1 MCNLFSTPSVP
12 SFVPAPAPIMEQQG
26 TGEEEANMDKERRRA
41 AARQGFESTW
51 LGKSKLGAFGGGQ
64 SAAPAAPQAP
74 QTVLRKN
81 MGA

>member
-1 MCNLFSTPSVP
+1 M
-12 SFVPAPAPIMEQQG
+12 PI
-26 TGEEEANMDKERRRA
+26 EEEEEGNELIGKDRERRRA

-51 LGKSKLGAFGGGQ
+51 LGKSRMGAPGGGQ
-64 SAAPAAPQAP
+64 NTAQNTQQQRP